1 MMVTCFVYFVTN
13 LKILCASIVKFF
25 IFGANGTSWI
35 YILTALLFE
44 LVVFLNNSTM
54 YQPIHGIL
62 LLTVICTFNS
72 FVSYWESLLKKRQGV
87 NYSLQHLLVD
97 GWHFCMLVLP
107 LILDW
112 SWFMSASLTTQA
124 TDGHMCK
131 LYRLEKLS
139 N

>member
-1 MMVTCFVYFVTN
+1 MMVTCYVYFVTN
-13 LKILCASIVKFF
+13 LKILCASIAKFF

-72 FVSYWESLLKKRQGV
+72 FVSYWESLLKKKTGGKLFSTAFV
-87 NYSLQHLLVD
+87 
-97 GWHFCMLVLP
+97 GWWMTFLY
-107 LILDW
+107 
-112 SWFMSASLTTQA
+112 ASLA
-124 TDGHMCK
+124 PHFRLIMIYVSFFDNAS
-131 LYRLEKLS
+131 YRWS
-139 N
+139 HVQVI